1 MELDNST
8 CCPFE
13 QDGDIKSISQSMQT
27 EEIKG
32 S

>member
-1 MELDNST
+1 MELGNRTS
-8 CCPFE
+8 CPYE
-13 QDGDIKSISQSMQT
+13 QDGDIKSISQSMQR